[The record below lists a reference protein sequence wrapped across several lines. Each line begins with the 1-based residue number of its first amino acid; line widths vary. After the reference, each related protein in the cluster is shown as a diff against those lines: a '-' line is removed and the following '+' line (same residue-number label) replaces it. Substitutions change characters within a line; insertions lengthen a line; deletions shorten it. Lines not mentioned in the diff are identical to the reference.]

1 VVMAAYVLAV
11 KLCVP
16 SLIPEL
22 MAKLKLRSLL
32 AGNA

>member
-1 VVMAAYVLAV
+1 V